1 MHGSFNYKSLDWRLR
16 KIRAAIDAETEHW
29 IQEGK
34 KAYAAGDTA
43 AENLQFQFSQCQQ
56 GVSSSG
62 GSSTVTFE
70 MERDNPFLWTLVT
83 PPPCTYLPFGLI
95 GGR

>member
-1 MHGSFNYKSLDWRLR
+1 MPFEGGSNSMHGKFSYKSLDKRIR
-16 KIRAAIDAETEHW
+16 KIRTHIDLETDRW

-34 KAYAAGDTA
+34 KAYAAGDRA

-70 MERDNPFLWTLVT
+70 MEKDNPFLWTLVT
-83 PPPCTYLPFGLI
+83 HPRPT
-95 GGR
+95 